1 MELIYRYDPFQPV
14 TIKRP
19 GDSASA
25 IDVLLAGNR
34 RLVGMVDRMQRA
46 ALDGDD
52 APPDVV
58 SVDLVSMG
66 LPFLPGATLDQ
77 APYALVLGCS
87 DARVP
92 IESVFDQSFND
103 LFVIR
108 IAGNVLGTECIGSV
122 DYAVRNFGASLKAI
136 VVVGHTGCGA
146 VTAAVDTYLSP
157 TAFTDIALTHPLRTL
172 IDRIMIAAR
181 AAANAFDRCFGHEF
195 HKHPKYR
202 SALVEASVYLN
213 AAIAAFDLQR
223 EARAALAEQ
232 VKAYYGVCDIG
243 TMLVRDLPPQP
254 EVRDPHLSPAPKD
267 AESFIALAD
276 QIVKMVVAGLET
288 SV

>member
-25 IDVLLAGNR
+25 IEALLDGNR
-34 RLVGMVDRMQRA
+34 RLVGLVDRMQRA
-46 ALDGDD
+46 AIHGDD
-52 APPDVV
+52 APPDVIP
-58 SVDLVSMG
+58 VDLISMG
-66 LPFLPGATLDQ
+66 LPFLPGANLDQ

-122 DYAVRNFGASLKAI
+122 DYAVRHFGPSLKAI

-146 VTAAVDTYLSP
+146 VTAAVDTYLAP
-157 TAFTDIALTHPLRTL
+157 TAFTNIALTHPLRTL
-172 IDRIMIAAR
+172 IDRIMIAVR
-181 AAANAFDRCFGHEF
+181 AAAIAFDRVFGHDF
-195 HKHPKYR
+195 HKHPEYR
-202 SALVEASVYLN
+202 DALIHASVYLN

-223 EARAALAEQ
+223 EARSAMAEQ
-232 VKAYYGVCDIG
+232 VKAFYGVCDIG
-243 TMLVRDLPPQP
+243 TMLVRDLPPQGP
-254 EVRDPHLSPAPKD
+254 VTDPLLTPAPKD
-267 AESFIALAD
+267 AQSFIAIAD
-276 QIVKMVVAGLET
+276 QVVTAVVAGLDTGE
-288 SV
+288 